1 MVRSRLMPRAPSEEA
16 YGTISRPSIGA
27 DPTGKHH
34 AEKFRPSRVADIS
47 HSRSNGITAHTQ
59 RVTKWAV
66 NTGHWIRLSYH
77 HHFGPE
83 PTTIFVEQTKS

>member
-1 MVRSRLMPRAPSEEA
+1 MIRSRLTARALSEEA
-16 YGTISRPSIGA
+16 YGTSSHLSIGA
-27 DPTGKHH
+27 DLTGKHH

-59 RVTKWAV
+59 RGTKWAI
-66 NTGHWIRLSYH
+66 NTEHWIRLSYH

>member
-47 HSRSNGITAHTQ
+47 HSRSNGITPHTQ
-59 RVTKWAV
+59 RVTECGV
-66 NTGHWIRLSYH
+66 VTEHWIRLSYH